1 LFHYTPKLL
10 IQNTFHSSYCGPF
23 LVVLHSYSHIHYF
36 YVSCL
41 RWCQIC
47 VICNQSHGSC
57 TSCCKCATYF
67 HVMCAS
73 RMGYGMEVSVM
84 VVLLKFKLVLDLKLL
99 LFLLNFLFSL
109 EDSKVIYVYN
119 KYIDFYE
126 S

>member
-1 LFHYTPKLL
+1 
-10 IQNTFHSSYCGPF
+10 
-23 LVVLHSYSHIHYF
+23 
-36 YVSCL
+36 
-41 RWCQIC
+41 
-47 VICNQSHGSC
+47 
-57 TSCCKCATYF
+57 
-67 HVMCAS
+67 MCAS

-109 EDSKVIYVYN
+109 EDSKVIYVFN